1 MVVAF
6 RGPGVEKIRNPFA
19 VLGLENCVDQSSV
32 VFGVRELGLEIKV
45 PWVEVTET
53 DFQTDKEKTLR
64 VLKDLAVLAYHGT
77 PFIRNLRQA
86 ARTGFQLDQLA
97 QNMWDKFILRVDKI
111 DG

>member
-6 RGPGVEKIRNPFA
+6 RGPGVKKIRNRFA
-19 VLGLENCVDQSSV
+19 FLGLENCVDQSSV
-32 VFGVRELGLEIKV
+32 AFCVRELDLEIKV

-64 VLKDLAVLAYHGT
+64 VLKYLAVLTYHGA
-77 PFIRNLRQA
+77 PLIRNFRQA
-86 ARTGFQLDQLA
+86 PRTGFQLDQLA
-97 QNMWDKFILRVDKI
+97 QDVRDEFILRVDNI